1 MHDGRQ
7 FEPSAPITSEKNNEL
22 PPLSPPFGI
31 FFVMGHRERKRRPRK
46 LEKETCGRNERKERK
61 RGALC
66 RVKEEERRFV
76 REERKRTEE
85 EEPHASDLHTWPA
98 GCAMRVSFID
108 EGLSRVVSP
117 L

>member
-7 FEPSAPITSEKNNEL
+7 FEPSAPITSENNNEF

-31 FFVMGHRERKRRPRK
+31 FFVMGHRTKQ
-46 LEKETCGRNERKERK
+46 ETPKVREGNVAKQ
-61 RGALC
+61 RGKKKKKITRLR

-85 EEPHASDLHTWPA
+85 EEPHASDLHTRPA
-98 GCAMRVSFID
+98 GCAM
-108 EGLSRVVSP
+108 
-117 L
+117 

>member
-1 MHDGRQ
+1 M
-7 FEPSAPITSEKNNEL
+7 AK
-22 PPLSPPFGI
+22 
-31 FFVMGHRERKRRPRK
+31 
-46 LEKETCGRNERKERK
+46 RKEEEEKKITR
-61 RGALC
+61 LH

-85 EEPHASDLHTWPA
+85 EEPHASDLHTRPA

>member
-7 FEPSAPITSEKNNEL
+7 FEPIAPITSENNNEL

-31 FFVMGHRERKRRPRK
+31 FSVMGH
-46 LEKETCGRNERKERK
+46 LESQRRK
-61 RGALC
+61 RGQTERRRRGRRRKKKITTS

-85 EEPHASDLHTWPA
+85 EEPHASDLHTRPA
-98 GCAMRVSFID
+98 GCTMRVSFID

>member
-31 FFVMGHRERKRRPRK
+31 FFVMGHRKRKRRPRK

-61 RGALC
+61 RGCAGL
-66 RVKEEERRFV
+66 RRKREGSLERRE
-76 REERKRTEE
+76 RERKRKNPTRVICI
-85 EEPHASDLHTWPA
+85 HGQPA
-98 GCAMRVSFID
+98 ARYELV
-108 EGLSRVVSP
+108 LSTRG
-117 L
+117 